1 VKLCWLFLLIVCLPN
16 YSCGQQ
22 SDSTNTSAD
31 SLYSYFGD
39 SFNDAE
45 DSQGLA
51 DSTLVT
57 VRDFDRNL
65 LEQLKSDP
73 DLAYKEPPTV
83 AETLWDRLLALLR
96 QFLDSLFRNAVAT
109 DWGRLLSYAIGLAL
123 LVVIIMMLLKVNAFK
138 IFYKGEG
145 AGSMPYNILD
155 ENIHEMDFDKLIS
168 EAVADQ
174 DYRRGIRLIFLK
186 SLKMLADKNFIQWE
200 HGKTNHDYLAELT
213 KEDLKTGFNELN
225 YYFEYAWYGN
235 FSISSDLFKRVQHAF
250 SEWSAGIR

>member
-1 VKLCWLFLLIVCLPN
+1 VKLYWLFLLIVCLPN
-16 YSCGQQ
+16 CSWSQQ
-22 SDSTNTSAD
+22 PDSTNATAD
-31 SLYSYFGD
+31 SLYTYFGD

-51 DSTLVT
+51 DSSLVT
-57 VRDFDRNL
+57 IRSFDQQL
-65 LEQLKSDP
+65 LRQLKNDP
-73 DLAYKEPPTV
+73 DLSYKEPPTV
-83 AETLWDRLLALLR
+83 AETLWDRLLALLG

-109 DWGRLLSYAIGLAL
+109 NWGRLFSYAIGLAL
-123 LVVIIMMLLKVNAFK
+123 LVVVIMMLLKVNAFK

-145 AGSMPYNILD
+145 GGSMSYNVLN

-174 DYRRGIRLIFLK
+174 DYRRAIRLIFLK

-235 FSISSDLFKRVQHAF
+235 FSISPDLFKRVQHTF
-250 SEWSAGIR
+250 SDWSARI